1 MTEPVLVPARQLSPG
16 HTLRRDAAT
25 AAALCPRG
33 CRLGTPSTD
42 MSPSGCLCLLT
53 IVGLLLPTRES
64 VIIPT
69 SQMRQMRLREGTP
82 PAPGQTLKE
91 TTSIPSA
98 DTTIVSI
105 HALTQTPDTVHPES
119 QSTPQTSLQAGGT
132 TQEQTEE
139 THTPQPT
146 RMDVLP
152 ATDPRTGQSGPEAT
166 PSAAP
171 TKGTTLSKRRSPGK
185 DVRPDAALGPTGA
198 SEDNPFSYDEDTLR
212 KRGLLVAAVLFI
224 TGIVIL
230 TSGKCRRLPQLC
242 RNYNR

>member
-53 IVGLLLPTRES
+53 IIGLLLPTR
-64 VIIPT
+64 
-69 SQMRQMRLREGTP
+69 
-82 PAPGQTLKE
+82 GQTLKE

-98 DTTIVSI
+98 DTTIVNI
-105 HALTQTPDTVHPES
+105 HALTQTPDTVHPEFP
-119 QSTPQTSLQAGGT
+119 STPQTSLQAGGT

>member
-1 MTEPVLVPARQLSPG
+1 
-16 HTLRRDAAT
+16 
-25 AAALCPRG
+25 
-33 CRLGTPSTD
+33 

-53 IVGLLLPTRES
+53 IIGLLLPTR
-64 VIIPT
+64 
-69 SQMRQMRLREGTP
+69 
-82 PAPGQTLKE
+82 GQTLKE
-91 TTSIPSA
+91 TTPIPSA
-98 DTTIVSI
+98 DTTIVNI

-119 QSTPQTSLQAGGT
+119 QPTPQTSLQAGGT

-139 THTPQPT
+139 THTPRPT

-242 RNYNR
+242 RNYNRIIGRAQPEREDPDGDRAGLTPQVPCPP

>member
-1 MTEPVLVPARQLSPG
+1 
-16 HTLRRDAAT
+16 
-25 AAALCPRG
+25 
-33 CRLGTPSTD
+33 

-53 IVGLLLPTRES
+53 IIGLLLPTR
-64 VIIPT
+64 
-69 SQMRQMRLREGTP
+69 
-82 PAPGQTLKE
+82 GQTLKE
-91 TTSIPSA
+91 TTPIPSA
-98 DTTIVSI
+98 DTTIVNI
-105 HALTQTPDTVHPES
+105 HALTQTP
-119 QSTPQTSLQAGGT
+119 GT

-139 THTPQPT
+139 THTPRPT

>member
-53 IVGLLLPTRES
+53 IVGLLLPTR
-64 VIIPT
+64 
-69 SQMRQMRLREGTP
+69 
-82 PAPGQTLKE
+82 
-91 TTSIPSA
+91 
-98 DTTIVSI
+98 
-105 HALTQTPDTVHPES
+105 
-119 QSTPQTSLQAGGT
+119 GT

>member
-1 MTEPVLVPARQLSPG
+1 
-16 HTLRRDAAT
+16 
-25 AAALCPRG
+25 
-33 CRLGTPSTD
+33 

-53 IVGLLLPTRES
+53 IIGLLLPTRES

-91 TTSIPSA
+91 TTSLPSA
-98 DTTIVSI
+98 DTITVNI

-139 THTPQPT
+139 THTPRPT

>member
-53 IVGLLLPTRES
+53 IVGLLLPTR
-64 VIIPT
+64 
-69 SQMRQMRLREGTP
+69 
-82 PAPGQTLKE
+82 GQTLKE

-105 HALTQTPDTVHPES
+105 HALTQTP
-119 QSTPQTSLQAGGT
+119 GT

>member
-69 SQMRQMRLREGTP
+69 SQMRQMRLREGTL

-105 HALTQTPDTVHPES
+105 HALTQTP
-119 QSTPQTSLQAGGT
+119 GT

>member
-53 IVGLLLPTRES
+53 IIGLLLPTRES

-69 SQMRQMRLREGTP
+69 SQMRQMKLREGTP

-98 DTTIVSI
+98 DTTIVNI
-105 HALTQTPDTVHPES
+105 HALAQTPDAVHPES

-139 THTPQPT
+139 THTPRPT
-146 RMDVLP
+146 RMAVLP